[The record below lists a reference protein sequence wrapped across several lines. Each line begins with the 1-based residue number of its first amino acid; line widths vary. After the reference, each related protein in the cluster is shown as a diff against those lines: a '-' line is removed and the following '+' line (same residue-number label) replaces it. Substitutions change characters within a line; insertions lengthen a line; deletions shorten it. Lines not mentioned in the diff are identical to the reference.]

1 MNQIKWLQK
10 KLKHPLLIQICQQ
23 PSDLLIEWWL
33 HLLVHQFVKRTNTAV
48 ANPHKIFICNT
59 CFTIGIDPLS
69 LVAGEVLTSSQT
81 RRQSQEDKLKAY
93 WCRQR
98 FILLSRCSFTATVF
112 HWLLQHTGADMTAW
126 ALRDF
131 LKSQTHVWE
140 QRWRNILLWCGNLTL
155 ERKHFLFN
163 SWIQNI
169 FHRGSGSE
177 TSFVLKRGSWSV

>member
-1 MNQIKWLQK
+1 MIYWLSDSCICWFISLWREPTQPLPIHIKYSFATPVLQLESTHFHSSPVRYWPPVRHDGKARKTNLKLEMNQ
-10 KLKHPLLIQICQQ
+10 
-23 PSDLLIEWWL
+23 
-33 HLLVHQFVKRTNTAV
+33 
-48 ANPHKIFICNT
+48 
-59 CFTIGIDPLS
+59 
-69 LVAGEVLTSSQT
+69 
-81 RRQSQEDKLKAY
+81 Y